1 MERRCAGRLDLEM
14 RNQRILVLYA
24 RHVHRKRIAL
34 IMKLQ
39 YETVK
44 KVLQRYQ
51 SPYHEEIVRP
61 IESYD
66 VGYRHSE
73 R

>member
-1 MERRCAGRLDLEM
+1 MERRCAGRLDLER
-14 RNQRILVLYA
+14 RNERILILYS
-24 RHVHRKRIAL
+24 RHIHRKRIAL

-51 SPYHEEIVRP
+51 AISHEEIVHP
-61 IESYD
+61 IESCD
-66 VGYRHSE
+66 VNYRHSE